1 MLIRA
6 FLLLVL
12 LSCNVSYAALFGD
25 DEAREQINALRK
37 QVKEME
43 ARIAKMEEAL
53 NSQALLELYSKVE
66 TLEQELGKLNGQIE
80 MLGNDNALL
89 QKRQRDFY
97 IDLDNRLRQIEQQSP
112 QKRSPSSHFEP
123 NKGAPGSAAAP
134 SPSPSPSEQAAAA
147 PPLDADTVIPESP
160 SSEAADA
167 SATQDSAAVAAN
179 ELTPPGTTESGA
191 YKAAFDLFKNGEY
204 ANAIAQFES
213 FLENYPQSN
222 LAPGAAYWIGN
233 ARYALRD
240 YQLAIDAQRK
250 LISNYPASNK
260 VPDAFLNIA
269 SSQLEMGDSKASK
282 QTLENL
288 LAKYP
293 QSDAAKK
300 AKQRLANIK

>member
-12 LSCNVSYAALFGD
+12 LCSSVSHAALFGD
-25 DEAREQINALRK
+25 DEAREQIDALRK
-37 QVKEME
+37 QVKEIE
-43 ARIAKMEEAL
+43 ARIAKMEQAL

-80 MLGNDNALL
+80 MLSNDNALL

-97 IDLDNRLRQIEQQSP
+97 IDLDNRLRAIEQPDKRAPSAHPAPKNMPHSMTEP
-112 QKRSPSSHFEP
+112 QPEERRAAAQPADAAAEPLSSA
-123 NKGAPGSAAAP
+123 GADSAAA
-134 SPSPSPSEQAAAA
+134 
-147 PPLDADTVIPESP
+147 ADSV
-160 SSEAADA
+160 SSAVNEATSADG
-167 SATQDSAAVAAN
+167 ATENS
-179 ELTPPGTTESGA
+179 A
-191 YKAAFDLFKNGEY
+191 YKAAYDLFKNGEY
-204 ANAIAQFES
+204 ANAIAQFQS

-240 YQLAIDAQRK
+240 YQLAIDAQKK
-250 LISNYPASNK
+250 LISKYPNSNK
-260 VPDAFLNIA
+260 VPDAYLNIA
-269 SSQLEMGDSKASK
+269 TSQLEMGDSKASK
-282 QTLENL
+282 QTLESI

>member
-25 DEAREQINALRK
+25 DKAREQINELRK

-112 QKRSPSSHFEP
+112 QKRSPSSHLEL
-123 NKGAPGSAAAP
+123 NKGAPSSVAA
-134 SPSPSPSEQAAAA
+134 PSPSEQAAAA
-147 PPLDADTVIPESP
+147 APPVDADTVIPELP
-160 SSEAADA
+160 SSEVADA
-167 SATQDSAAVAAN
+167 SVTQDSGAVAAN

-191 YKAAFDLFKNGEY
+191 YKAASDLFKNGEY

-250 LISNYPASNK
+250 LISKYPASNK
-260 VPDAFLNIA
+260 VPDALLNIA
-269 SSQLEMGDSKASK
+269 SSQLEMGDSKANK

>member
-12 LSCNVSYAALFGD
+12 LSSSISHAALFGD
-25 DEAREQINALRK
+25 DEAREQVDALRK

-43 ARIAKMEEAL
+43 ARIAKMEQAL

-80 MLGNDNALL
+80 MLSNDNTLL

-97 IDLDNRLRQIEQQSP
+97 IDLDNRLRAIEQP
-112 QKRSPSSHFEP
+112 DKRAPSAHPAPKGTPHSMVEP
-123 NKGAPGSAAAP
+123 APKEQHAAVASADAAP
-134 SPSPSPSEQAAAA
+134 AA
-147 PPLDADTVIPESP
+147 PESP
-160 SSEAADA
+160 SAVE
-167 SATQDSAAVAAN
+167 TDSAVAADSGALAAN
-179 ELTPPGTTESGA
+179 EPAPAGATESSA

-240 YQLAIDAQRK
+240 YQLAIDAQKR
-250 LISNYPASNK
+250 LISKYPNSNK
-260 VPDAFLNIA
+260 VPDAYLNIA
-269 SSQLEMGDSKASK
+269 TSQLEMGDSKASK
-282 QTLENL
+282 HTLENI

>member
-12 LSCNVSYAALFGD
+12 LGSSISHAALFGD
-25 DEAREQINALRK
+25 DEAREQVNALRQ

-43 ARIAKMEEAL
+43 ARIAKMEQAL

-80 MLGNDNALL
+80 MLSNDNSLL

-97 IDLDNRLRQIEQQSP
+97 IDLDNRLRAIEQP
-112 QKRSPSSHFEP
+112 DKR
-123 NKGAPGSAAAP
+123 APAVHPAPKNTPHSMTGPPPEDLTAAAP
-134 SPSPSPSEQAAAA
+134 SADAAA
-147 PPLDADTVIPESP
+147 PEPLP
-160 SSEAADA
+160 SAG
-167 SATQDSAAVAAN
+167 TDSAVTADSVSSAAI
-179 ELTPPGTTESGA
+179 EPAPAGGATENSA
-191 YKAAFDLFKNGEY
+191 YKAAYDLFKNGEY

-240 YQLAIDAQRK
+240 YQLAIDAQKK
-250 LISNYPASNK
+250 LISKYPNSNK
-260 VPDAFLNIA
+260 VPDAYLNIA
-269 SSQLEMGDSKASK
+269 TSQLEMGDSKASK
-282 QTLENL
+282 HTLESIL
-288 LAKYP
+288 TKYP

>member
-12 LSCNVSYAALFGD
+12 LSSNVSHATLFGD
-25 DEAREQINALRK
+25 DEAREQVNALRK

-43 ARIAKMEEAL
+43 ARIAKMEQAL

-80 MLGNDNALL
+80 MLSNDNALL

-97 IDLDNRLRQIEQQSP
+97 IDLDNRLRAIEQP
-112 QKRSPSSHFEP
+112 DKRAPSSHPAPKSVPHSMAEP
-123 NKGAPGSAAAP
+123 QPEEQHAAAP
-134 SPSPSPSEQAAAA
+134 SA
-147 PPLDADTVIPESP
+147 DAETAIQEP
-160 SSEAADA
+160 SS
-167 SATQDSAAVAAN
+167 SAGTDSAVSANSVSAAAN
-179 ELTPPGTTESGA
+179 EPAPDGATENSA
-191 YKAAFDLFKNGEY
+191 YKAAYDLFKNGEY

-233 ARYALRD
+233 ARYAMRD
-240 YQLAIDAQRK
+240 YQLAIAAQKR
-250 LISNYPASNK
+250 LIGKYPNSNK
-260 VPDAFLNIA
+260 VPDAYLNIA
-269 SSQLEMGDSKASK
+269 TSQLEMGDSKASK
-282 QTLENL
+282 HTLESI

>member
-12 LSCNVSYAALFGD
+12 LSSNVSHATLFGD
-25 DEAREQINALRK
+25 DEAREQVDALRK

-43 ARIAKMEEAL
+43 ARIAKMEQAL

-66 TLEQELGKLNGQIE
+66 SLEQELGKLNGQIE

-97 IDLDNRLRQIEQQSP
+97 IDLDNRLRAIEQP
-112 QKRSPSSHFEP
+112 DKRTPSSHHPTPKSTPHSMIEP
-123 NKGAPGSAAAP
+123 APKERHAAVVPAD
-134 SPSPSPSEQAAAA
+134 AAAA
-147 PPLDADTVIPESP
+147 TESP
-160 SSEAADA
+160 FAAE
-167 SATQDSAAVAAN
+167 TDSAVTADSGPVAAN
-179 ELTPPGTTESGA
+179 EPAPAGATENSAYKGA
-191 YKAAFDLFKNGEY
+191 YDLFKNGEY

-213 FLENYPQSN
+213 FLENYPQSS

-240 YQLAIDAQRK
+240 YQLAIDAQKR
-250 LISNYPASNK
+250 LISKYPNSNK
-260 VPDAFLNIA
+260 VPDAYLNIA
-269 SSQLEMGDSKASK
+269 TSQLEMGDSKASK
-282 QTLENL
+282 HTLENI

-300 AKQRLANIK
+300 AKQRLVNIK

>member
-12 LSCNVSYAALFGD
+12 LSSSISHAALFGD
-25 DEAREQINALRK
+25 GEAREQVNALRQ

-43 ARIAKMEEAL
+43 ARIAKMEQAL

-80 MLGNDNALL
+80 MLNNDNALL

-97 IDLDNRLRQIEQQSP
+97 IDLDNRLRAIEQPDKRVPSAHPAPKNTPHSMIEP
-112 QKRSPSSHFEP
+112 QPE
-123 NKGAPGSAAAP
+123 
-134 SPSPSPSEQAAAA
+134 EQRAAA
-147 PPLDADTVIPESP
+147 PPADAVVTPESP
-160 SSEAADA
+160 SSAGVDSAVTADTALSAVNEAA
-167 SATQDSAAVAAN
+167 
-179 ELTPPGTTESGA
+179 PPGGATESSA
-191 YKAAFDLFKNGEY
+191 YKVAFDLFKNGEY

-240 YQLAIDAQRK
+240 YQLAIDAQKK
-250 LISNYPASNK
+250 LISKYPNSNK
-260 VPDAFLNIA
+260 VPDAYLNIA
-269 SSQLEMGDSKASK
+269 TSQLEMGDSKASK
-282 QTLENL
+282 HTLESI